1 MSLSVLKKDKK
12 ECLAALK
19 STLIAMRKKWKPQEN
34 PLYRH
39 LECSETNIFSEHI
52 LSMLQEEMENGDE
65 FAFMESIQEY
75 QELLQEL
82 RNHNIA

>member
-1 MSLSVLKKDKK
+1 M
-12 ECLAALK
+12 AALK

-34 PLYRH
+34 PLYRY